1 MRHFKCLTDLKCL
14 KIFYQIINKHT
25 NWFNFI
31 YNLTNNINLLYK
43 IKEGRLGD
51 LDTVYCNCDKANK
64 ELLWYAKKSIE
75 NICEDSY
82 NFVKN
87 TN

>member
-1 MRHFKCLTDLKCL
+1 MKSITCEPGKEQLYWNWLKHSNWLVMLIYYIKL
-14 KIFYQIINKHT
+14 K
-25 NWFNFI
+25 
-31 YNLTNNINLLYK
+31 
-43 IKEGRLGD
+43 KERPPD